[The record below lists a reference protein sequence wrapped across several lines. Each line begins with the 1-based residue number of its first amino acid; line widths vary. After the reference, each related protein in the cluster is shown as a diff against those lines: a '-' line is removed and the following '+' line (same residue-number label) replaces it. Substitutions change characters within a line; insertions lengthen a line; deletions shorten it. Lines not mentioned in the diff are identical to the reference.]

1 MHEINKELFLEKMKE
16 WGVEVEGLPKE
27 EYKIKARV
35 RKQLAPW
42 MSVKVMFYIS
52 KDQSQ
57 LLFVEGEDLYCR
69 LVMKWRD

>member
-1 MHEINKELFLEKMKE
+1 
-16 WGVEVEGLPKE
+16 
-27 EYKIKARV
+27 
-35 RKQLAPW
+35 

>member
-1 MHEINKELFLEKMKE
+1 MGSGGRRITESR
-16 WGVEVEGLPKE
+16 V
-27 EYKIKARV
+27 KIKNRV

>member
-1 MHEINKELFLEKMKE
+1 MGSGGRRTAERRVKNKN
-16 WGVEVEGLPKE
+16 
-27 EYKIKARV
+27 RV

>member
-1 MHEINKELFLEKMKE
+1 MGSGGRRTAERR
-16 WGVEVEGLPKE
+16 V
-27 EYKIKARV
+27 KIKNRV

-57 LLFVEGEDLYCR
+57 LLFDEGEDLYCR

>member
-1 MHEINKELFLEKMKE
+1 MGSGGRRTAERR
-16 WGVEVEGLPKE
+16 V
-27 EYKIKARV
+27 KIKNRV

>member
-1 MHEINKELFLEKMKE
+1 MGSGGRRTAERR
-16 WGVEVEGLPKE
+16 V
-27 EYKIKARV
+27 KIKNRV

-57 LLFVEGEDLYCR
+57 LIFVEGEDLYCR

>member
-1 MHEINKELFLEKMKE
+1 MGSGGRRTAERR
-16 WGVEVEGLPKE
+16 V
-27 EYKIKARV
+27 KIKNRV

-42 MSVKVMFYIS
+42 MSVKVMFYNS

-69 LVMKWRD
+69 LVMEWRD